1 MRRLLTRARPATD
14 AIDADEREPA
24 DVQTASAVAPRPP
37 RGDRFGARD
46 LVAEATFGIGARPGR
61 LILTIMGT
69 VLGIAS
75 VVVTVGLANTA
86 AGQINKQF
94 DAVAATQV
102 VVEPAKSSSGGQ
114 ERARGRLPWDAA
126 DRVSRLA
133 GVESAGTLADV
144 DIKGAKVTSVPVND
158 PSQASRTSTPVLA
171 ASEGLLETLRGFVV
185 TGRNFDSGHD
195 GRGDR
200 VVVLGAQAAEALG
213 VNRIDSQPSIFIG
226 EDSYTVIGII
236 DGVKRKTE
244 VLEAVILPMG
254 TAQADF
260 GLAAPAELQVRI
272 APGAGEVVAAQA
284 PTALDPNSPDGFSVK
299 APPARSSVQ
308 ENVQGDINLIFV
320 ALGAVALLIG
330 GVGIA
335 NVTLLSV
342 MERVGEIG
350 LRRALGATRRD
361 IAAQFMVES
370 GIVGLVGGLIGA
382 SLGVCVVVLV
392 SALRSWVPILD
403 LRVVAVAAVAGGFI
417 GLAAGVYP
425 ALKAAAIEPITA
437 LRRGV

>member
-24 DVQTASAVAPRPP
+24 DVQPASAVAPRPP

-102 VVEPAKSSSGGQ
+102 VVEPAKSSNGGQ

-126 DRVSRLA
+126 ERVSRLA
-133 GVESAGTLADV
+133 GVESAGTLAEVDV
-144 DIKGAKVTSVPVND
+144 KGAKVTSVPVND

-171 ASEGLLETLRGFVV
+171 ASEGLLDTLRGFVV

-425 ALKAAAIEPITA
+425 AIKAAAIEPITA

>member
-1 MRRLLTRARPATD
+1 MRRLLTRARPGADRD
-14 AIDADEREPA
+14 APDAPNGSVARPA
-24 DVQTASAVAPRPP
+24 LVVAPRPP
-37 RGDRFGARD
+37 RGDRFGPRD
-46 LVAEATFGIGARPGR
+46 LFAEATFGIGARPGR

-75 VVVTVGLANTA
+75 VVVTIGLANTA

-102 VVEPAKSSSGGQ
+102 VIEPATSSGGGQ
-114 ERARGRLPWDAA
+114 TRAKARIPWDAA
-126 DRVSRLA
+126 ERVSRLA
-133 GVESAGTLADV
+133 GVESAGTLAEVDV
-144 DIKGAKVTSVPVND
+144 RGAQVTSVPVND
-158 PSQASRTSTPVLA
+158 PSQAARTSVPVRA
-171 ASEGLLETLRGFVV
+171 SSEGLLETLRGTVV

-195 GRGDR
+195 ARGDR
-200 VVVLGAQAAEALG
+200 VAVLGARAAEALG
-213 VNRIDSQPSIFIG
+213 VHRVDRQPSIFIG

-244 VLEAVILPMG
+244 VLDAVILPMG
-254 TAQADF
+254 TARADF
-260 GLAAPAELQVRI
+260 DLAAPAELQVRI
-272 APGAGEVVAAQA
+272 APGAGDVVAEQA
-284 PTALDPNSPDGFSVK
+284 PIALDPNSPDGFSVK
-299 APPARSSVQ
+299 APPARSTVQ
-308 ENVQGDINLIFV
+308 QNVQADVDVIFL

-361 IAAQFMVES
+361 IAAQFIVES
-370 GIVGLVGGLIGA
+370 AIIGLIGGLIGA
-382 SLGVCVVVLV
+382 SLGVAVVVLV

-403 LRVVAVAAVAGGFI
+403 LGVVGAAAVAGGLI
-417 GLAAGVYP
+417 GLAAGFYP